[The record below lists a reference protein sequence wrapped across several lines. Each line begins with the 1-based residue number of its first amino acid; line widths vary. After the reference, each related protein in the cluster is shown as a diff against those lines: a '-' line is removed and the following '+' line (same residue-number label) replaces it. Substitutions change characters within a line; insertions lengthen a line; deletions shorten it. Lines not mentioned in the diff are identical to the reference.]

1 MFGWWESGEERK
13 KERNKTNFGSW
24 NLGVGNND
32 GKKGVFVQIAIF
44 FNLANQLLIAIL
56 TFQAKVRV
64 MLGILSFLPS
74 NGFHFHGIFSVK

>member
-13 KERNKTNFGSW
+13 KERNKTN
-24 NLGVGNND
+24 D

-44 FNLANQLLIAIL
+44 FNLANHLLIAIL

-74 NGFHFHGIFSVK
+74 NGFHFHDF

>member
-13 KERNKTNFGSW
+13 KGTKQILGHGTW
-24 NLGVGNND
+24 GVGNND

-74 NGFHFHGIFSVK
+74 NGFHFHDF